1 MSETLDEQNPVTE
14 PGEHVQAT
22 VRWVTSKHDAYG
34 NSAELKLIVGQLMER
49 RKQRCVATVSVLWAL
64 EIVTW
69 NTWDTN
75 GVESATVAIE
85 GTGSMEQ
92 AIKQAQAFA
101 TLAAVEQGFI

>member
-1 MSETLDEQNPVTE
+1 MSETLDEHNSVTE

-34 NSAELKLIVGQLMER
+34 NSAEMKLIVGKLMER

-69 NTWDTN
+69 RTWDKN
-75 GVESATVAIE
+75 GVASATVEVEDAISIE
-85 GTGSMEQ
+85 E
-92 AIKQAQAFA
+92 AIQRAKAFA